1 MAEISKAERK
11 WGDGMEFYKTGF
23 GTWMIGGKNEP
34 DPDNDDAGDVAA
46 IRRAIEAGI
55 VHIDTAELYANG
67 KAEELVG
74 EAVGAYDR
82 KSLFIA
88 SKVRETKLNYNQVLE
103 NCEKSLERLKTDYL
117 DLYYIHKPN
126 PEIPAQETAAAFNEL
141 LKRGMIK
148 NAGISNASVATMETF
163 SKYLD
168 RPFFAAQCHYN
179 LIVREPELK
188 GVLAYCRKKGIH
200 FIAWRP
206 VQLPSEKFGIRS
218 LAERG
223 AYPLLD
229 EISDKYG
236 LTNAQTAVRWLT
248 QQENVGIIFKT
259 KNPAH
264 LKEIVDA
271 QNITLS
277 KEDMDALTRDFPR
290 RESEGFTTNGKAPL
304 I

>member
-1 MAEISKAERK
+1 MARLREMKTGEY
-11 WGDGMEFYKTGF
+11 GMGFYKTGF

-34 DPDNDDAGDVAA
+34 DPHNDDAGDIAA
-46 IRRAIEAGI
+46 VRGAVEAGV

-67 KAEELVG
+67 RAEELVG
-74 EAVGAYDR
+74 EAVGPYDR

-88 SKVRETKLNYNQVLE
+88 SKVRETKLGYNQVLE

-126 PEIPAQETAAAFNEL
+126 PGIPAEETAAAFNRL
-141 LKRGMIK
+141 LKNGMIK
-148 NAGISNASVATMETF
+148 NIGISNASVATMENF

-188 GVLAYCRKKGIH
+188 GVLAYCRQKGIH
-200 FIAWRP
+200 FVAWRP

-223 AYPLLD
+223 TYPLLD

-248 QQENVGIIFKT
+248 QQENVGIVFKT

-264 LKEIVDA
+264 LKEIVDV
-271 QNITLS
+271 QNVTLS
-277 KEDMDALTRDFPR
+277 EDDMAALSRDFPR
-290 RESEGFTTNGKAPL
+290 QESEGFTTNGKAPL